1 MNYSGKNNQSA
12 PFVVGEGA
20 PDAALSPEVLRA
32 IVARALDGVPLG
44 ARVLAIIPD
53 KTRDDNTPLLLPFAA
68 QLLARRGAAKLDAL
82 IAQGTHAPMSDA
94 EKRAKCGAGAD
105 LPLLG
110 QVFDHQWN
118 SLDALTTIGTLD
130 AAQVATITGGLLNE
144 AVPLTV
150 NRLLTPGLYDTV
162 LLFGGTMPHEV
173 AGYAGGTKYFFPG
186 VSGPELT
193 HATHWLGALAGV
205 ENTIG
210 RVETPVRHLIEAA
223 ADNIKANVIAFVSVC
238 TRNAHEAL
246 QTHALFAGDYR
257 LALRRAAEVSSRVH
271 IRYTGRKYKRV
282 LALLDEHYD
291 EMWTGG
297 KASYRLGAIIEEGG
311 ELIIYAPHLRCLSD
325 THGPLIERYGY
336 APLET
341 VQTMMAGAPELQANR
356 CVAAHLA
363 HVAFASRHD
372 DKGRIVPR
380 YRITLAAQLDAAA
393 CRRVNF
399 NYLAFNDLRRT
410 DYEHDADT
418 LIVENAGRDLY
429 LPG

>member
-1 MNYSGKNNQSA
+1 MLNIIADNPPA
-12 PFVVGEGA
+12 TFVIGEGA
-20 PDAALSPEVLRA
+20 PDAALSPEDLRA
-32 IVARALDGVPLG
+32 VVASALDGVPPG

-53 KTRDDNTPLLLPFAA
+53 KTRDDNTALLLPFAA
-68 QLLARRGAAKLDAL
+68 QILAQRGAAKLDAL

-94 EKRAKCGAGAD
+94 EKRAKSGAGAGP
-105 LPLLG
+105 PLLG

-118 SLDALTTIGTLD
+118 RPDELTTIGTLS
-130 AAQVATITGGLLNE
+130 AARVAAITGGLLND

-173 AGYAGGTKYFFPG
+173 AGYAGGAKYFFPG

-205 ENTIG
+205 EQTIG
-210 RVETPVRHLIEAA
+210 RVETPTRHLIEAA
-223 ADNIKANVIAFVSVC
+223 AEHIKAQVIAFVSVC
-238 TRNAHEAL
+238 TRSDKL

-257 LALRRAAEVSSRVH
+257 LALRRAAEISSHVH

-297 KASYRLGAIIEEGG
+297 KASYRLGPIIEEGG
-311 ELIIYAPHLRCLSD
+311 ELVIYAPHLRCLSD

-341 VQTMMAGAPELQANR
+341 VQAMMAHSPELQDNR

-363 HVAFASRHD
+363 HVAFASRRAEQ
-372 DKGRIVPR
+372 GRILPR
-380 YRITLAAQLDAAA
+380 YNIKLASQISANV
-393 CRRVNF
+393 CRRVNLG
-399 NYLAFNDLRRT
+399 YLDYQTFRRA
-410 DYEHDADT
+410 DYENDADT

-429 LPG
+429 LP

>member
-1 MNYSGKNNQSA
+1 VA
-12 PFVVGEGA
+12 GEGA
-20 PDAALSPEVLRA
+20 PDATLSGDSLRA
-32 IVARALDGVPLG
+32 IVARALDGVPAD

-53 KTRDDNTPLLLPFAA
+53 KTRDDNTPLLLPLAA
-68 QLLARRGAAKLDAL
+68 QFLAQRGAAKLDAL

-94 EKRAKCGAGAD
+94 EKRAKTGAGAG

-118 SLDALTTIGTLD
+118 SPDDLTTIGELS
-130 AAQVATITGGLLNE
+130 AARVATLTNGLLDE

-173 AGYAGGTKYFFPG
+173 AGYAGGAKYFFPG

-205 ENTIG
+205 EQTIG
-210 RVETPVRHLIEAA
+210 RVETPTRHLIEAA
-223 ADNIKANVIAFVSVC
+223 AESVKANIIAFVSVC
-238 TRNAHEAL
+238 KRETKL
-246 QTHALFAGDYR
+246 QTRALFAGDYR
-257 LALRRAAEVSSRVH
+257 LALRRAAAVSSRVH

-282 LALLDEHYD
+282 VALLDEHYD

-297 KASYRLGAIIEEGG
+297 KASYRLGPVIEEGG
-311 ELIIYAPHLRCLSD
+311 ELVIYAPHLRCWSD
-325 THGPLIERYGY
+325 THGALIERYGY

-341 VQTMMAGAPELQANR
+341 VREMMAHSPELRANR

-363 HVAFASRHD
+363 HVAFASRRD
-372 DKGRIVPR
+372 TEGRILPR
-380 YRITLAAQLDAAA
+380 YRITLASQISAEE
-393 CRRVNF
+393 CRRVNL
-399 NYLAFNDLRRT
+399 NYLHVKDFRRA
-410 DYEHDADT
+410 DDENKADT

-429 LPG
+429 LPDELTPRHTY

>member
-1 MNYSGKNNQSA
+1 
-12 PFVVGEGA
+12 
-20 PDAALSPEVLRA
+20 
-32 IVARALDGVPLG
+32 VAKG
-44 ARVLAIIPD
+44 ARVLAIVPD
-53 KTRDDNTPLLLPFAA
+53 KTRDDNTPLLFPFAA
-68 QLLARRGAAKLDAL
+68 QVLARRGAAKLDAL
-82 IAQGTHAPMSDA
+82 IAQGTHSPMSND
-94 EKRAKCGAGAD
+94 EKRAKIGAAEG

-118 SLDALTTIGTLD
+118 RLDELTTIGELS
-130 AAQVATITGGLLNE
+130 AWQVAQITHGLLNE

-150 NRLLTPGLYDTV
+150 NRLLMPGHYNTV

-173 AGYAGGTKYFFPG
+173 AGYAGGAKYFFPG

-205 ENTIG
+205 EQTIG

-223 ADNIKANVIAFVSVC
+223 AESIQANVIAFVSVC
-238 TRNAHEAL
+238 VRNTEL

-257 LALRRAAEVSSRVH
+257 LAFRRAAEVSRRVH

-297 KASYRLGAIIEEGG
+297 KASYRLGPVIEEGG
-311 ELIIYAPHLRCLSD
+311 ELIIYAPRLRCLSE
-325 THGPLIERYGY
+325 THSALIERYGY

-341 VQTMMAGAPELQANR
+341 VQAMMAASPELRANR

-363 HVAFASRHD
+363 HVAFASRLD
-372 DKGRIVPR
+372 TEGRVLPR
-380 YRITLAAQLDAAA
+380 YRITLASQINPVA
-393 CRRVNF
+393 CRRVNLG
-399 NYLAFNDLRRT
+399 YLDYQTFRRA
-410 DYEHDADT
+410 DYENNADT
-418 LIVENAGRDLY
+418 LIVANAGRDLY
-429 LPG
+429 LSHNLTAY